1 METIDAMT
9 GELIEREDPNQV
21 AERKLRELGVITD
34 QTFDLFRHQRDVN
47 EQVETVKYVLK
58 NAMKDNGIK
67 KWDNELFSC
76 SVTPE
81 GTRTVFDSER
91 AKEMTLL
98 EFRTLLNRFMDEDLK
113 DKTVYDFFQKVSYV
127 KDKLNIRF
135 KENKYGK

>member
-21 AERKLRELGVITD
+21 AERKLYELGVITD
-34 QTFDLFRHQRDVN
+34 QTYDFLRHKRDVD
-47 EQVETVKYVLK
+47 EQYETFKYVLK
-58 NAMKDNGIK
+58 NAMKDNQIK

-98 EFRTLLNRFMDEDLK
+98 EFRTLLNRFLDEDLK
-113 DKTVYDFFQKVSYV
+113 DKTVYDFFQKSHMSRT
-127 KDKLNIRF
+127 N
-135 KENKYGK
+135 

>member
-1 METIDAMT
+1 MEIIDAMT
-9 GELIEREDPNQV
+9 GEIVEREDPNQV
-21 AERKLRELGVITD
+21 AERKLYELGVITD
-34 QTFDLFRHQRDVN
+34 QTFDFLRHKRDVD
-47 EQVETVKYVLK
+47 EQYETFKFVLK
-58 NAMKDNGIK
+58 GAMKDNGIK
-67 KWDNELFSC
+67 KWDNDLFSC

-98 EFRTLLNRFMDEDLK
+98 EFRTLLNRLLDEDLK

-135 KENKYGK
+135 KENKYDR

>member
-9 GELIEREDPNQV
+9 GELIEREGPNQV

-34 QTFDLFRHQRDVN
+34 ATFDLFRQQRDLN
-47 EQVETVKYVLK
+47 EQVDTVKYVLK

-98 EFRTLLNRFMDEDLK
+98 EFRTLLNRFLDEDLK
-113 DKTVYDFFQKVSYV
+113 DKTVYDFFQKISYV

-135 KENKYGK
+135 KENKNDR

>member
-21 AERKLRELGVITD
+21 AERKLYELGVITD
-34 QTFDLFRHQRDVN
+34 QTYDFLRHKRDVD
-47 EQVETVKYVLK
+47 EQYETFKFVLK
-58 NAMKDNGIK
+58 GAMKDNGIK

-98 EFRTLLNRFMDEDLK
+98 EFRTLLNRFLDEDLK

>member
-1 METIDAMT
+1 MEIIDAMT
-9 GELIEREDPNQV
+9 GEIVEREDPNQV

-34 QTFDLFRHQRDVN
+34 ATFDLFRQQRDLN
-47 EQVETVKYVLK
+47 EQVDTVKYVLK

-98 EFRTLLNRFMDEDLK
+98 EFRTLLNRFLDEDLK

-135 KENKYGK
+135 KENKYDR

>member
-9 GELIEREDPNQV
+9 GELIEREDPNKV

-58 NAMKDNGIK
+58 NAMKDNQIK

-98 EFRTLLNRFMDEDLK
+98 EFRTLLNRFLDEDLK

-135 KENKYGK
+135 KENKYDR